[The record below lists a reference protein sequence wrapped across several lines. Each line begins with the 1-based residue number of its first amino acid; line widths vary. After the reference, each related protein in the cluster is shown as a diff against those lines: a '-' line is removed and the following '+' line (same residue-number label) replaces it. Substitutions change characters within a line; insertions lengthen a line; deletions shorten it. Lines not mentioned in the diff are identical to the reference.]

1 MKKQNIDIFVLIVM
15 SVVLF
20 GCKQEQKTGQQ
31 EVAEEEAECEVV
43 NRVGI
48 YALPGDYEVDYP
60 KDLVA
65 YFDSLCREGA
75 YVATHTDEKEDSLA
89 VWDAIIEASATDINP
104 KQIARSVGSCTQ
116 GIIPN
121 ELGKSK
127 DPFIQSLI
135 DKSYFGRFGSS
146 AGYSIPGR
154 TTLGMWGG
162 GTDKPGTVS
171 TQSDSQ

>member
-65 YFDSLCREGA
+65 YFDSLCVMHKGRVNSIQQLRFEM
-75 YVATHTDEKEDSLA
+75 H
-89 VWDAIIEASATDINP
+89 W
-104 KQIARSVGSCTQ
+104 
-116 GIIPN
+116 
-121 ELGKSK
+121 KS
-127 DPFIQSLI
+127 
-135 DKSYFGRFGSS
+135 
-146 AGYSIPGR
+146 
-154 TTLGMWGG
+154 
-162 GTDKPGTVS
+162 
-171 TQSDSQ
+171 

>member
-1 MKKQNIDIFVLIVM
+1 MDKFHKFLDRFRSLDPVL
-15 SVVLF
+15 
-20 GCKQEQKTGQQ
+20 
-31 EVAEEEAECEVV
+31 CEHV
-43 NRVGI
+43 
-48 YALPGDYEVDYP
+48 E
-60 KDLVA
+60 
-65 YFDSLCREGA
+65 
-75 YVATHTDEKEDSLA
+75 A
-89 VWDAIIEASATDINP
+89 VWDTIIEASATDINP